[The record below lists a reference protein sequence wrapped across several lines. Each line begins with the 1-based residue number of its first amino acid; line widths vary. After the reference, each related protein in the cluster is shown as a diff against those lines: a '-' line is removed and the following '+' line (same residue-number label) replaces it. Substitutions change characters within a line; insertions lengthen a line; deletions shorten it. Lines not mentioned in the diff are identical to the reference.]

1 MNKLKIQRN
10 HEVVF
15 LSILAVYTKYCW
27 EDIMKGNVLVQKY
40 RQHLLLE
47 KGLSANSVSAY
58 MTDLNKLLKYTNERS
73 LTMDEVT
80 TPHLQEFL
88 AELYDRGLKAR
99 SIARVLSGIKSFF
112 KYLFL
117 EDFIQVNPAE
127 LLDSPQIGLKLPNVL
142 SIEEIDNLLSVID
155 VSTVEG
161 TRNYAIIETL
171 YSCGLRVSELT
182 SLKFTNLYFDE
193 GFIRVD
199 GKGNKQ
205 RLVPISDVAMSK
217 IYNYLAYRN
226 LMTAKKGHED
236 YVFISKRG
244 TAISRITVFYY
255 IKIYAQDAGIT
266 KTISPH
272 IFRHSFATHMLE
284 RGANIRYV
292 QAMLGHEKITTTELY
307 THLDRNFLRQE
318 IISHHPLN
326 KED

>member
-1 MNKLKIQRN
+1 MNTD
-10 HEVVF
+10 
-15 LSILAVYTKYCW
+15 ILVKKY
-27 EDIMKGNVLVQKY
+27 KQY
-40 RQHLLLE
+40 LLLE
-47 KGLSANSVSAY
+47 RGLSANSVSAY
-58 MTDLNKLLKYTNERS
+58 MTDLGKLIKYTTENQ
-73 LTMDEVT
+73 LTIEEVT
-80 TPHLQEFL
+80 TSHLEELL
-88 AELYDRGLKAR
+88 ADLYDQGIKAR

-117 EDFIQVNPAE
+117 DDYIQVNPAE
-127 LLDSPQIGLKLPNVL
+127 LLESPQIGLKLPTVL
-142 SIEEIDNLLSVID
+142 AVEEIDNLLSVID

-182 SLKFTNLYFDE
+182 NLRFTNLYFDE

-199 GKGNKQ
+199 GKGGKQ
-205 RLVPISDVAMSK
+205 RLVPISDVAIKK
-217 IYNYLAYRN
+217 INNYLTYRSQ
-226 LMTAKKGHED
+226 MVAKKGSED
-236 YVFISKRG
+236 FVFISKRG
-244 TAISRITVFYY
+244 TPISRITVFYY
-255 IKIYAQDAGIT
+255 IKKYAEEAGIK

-284 RGANIRYV
+284 RGAGIRYV

-326 KED
+326 KEDE

>member
-1 MNKLKIQRN
+1 
-10 HEVVF
+10 
-15 LSILAVYTKYCW
+15 
-27 EDIMKGNVLVQKY
+27 MKGDLLIQKY
-40 RQHLLLE
+40 RQYLLLE
-47 KGLSANSVSAY
+47 KGLSANSISAY
-58 MTDLNKLLKYTNERS
+58 MTDLRKLLKFTTEKQ
-73 LTMDEVT
+73 LTMEEVT
-80 TPHLQEFL
+80 TSNLEEFF
-88 AELYDRGLKAR
+88 ARLYDDGIKAR
-99 SIARVLSGIKSFF
+99 SIARVLSGVKSFF

-117 EDFIQVNPAE
+117 EDYIQKNPAE
-127 LLDSPQIGLKLPNVL
+127 LLDAPKIGLKLPIVL
-142 SIEEIDNLLSVID
+142 SVEEIDNLLSVID
-155 VSTVEG
+155 VSTIEG

-182 SLKFTNLYFDE
+182 GLRFTNLFFDE

-199 GKGNKQ
+199 GKGSKQ
-205 RLVPISDVAMSK
+205 RLVPISDVAIKK
-217 IYNYLAYRN
+217 INNYLTYRN
-226 LMTAKKGHED
+226 SMIAKKGNED
-236 YVFISKRG
+236 FVFISKRG

-255 IKIYAQDAGIT
+255 IKIYAAEAGIE

-326 KED
+326 KDD

>member
-1 MNKLKIQRN
+1 MKND
-10 HEVVF
+10 F
-15 LSILAVYTKYCW
+15 LI
-27 EDIMKGNVLVQKY
+27 QKY
-40 RQHLLLE
+40 RQYLLLE
-47 KGLSANSVSAY
+47 KGLSANSISAY
-58 MTDLNKLLKYTNERS
+58 MTDLRKLLLYTTEKDLAMKDITSANLEELFAQQYDKGIKPRS
-73 LTMDEVT
+73 M
-80 TPHLQEFL
+80 
-88 AELYDRGLKAR
+88 AR
-99 SIARVLSGIKSFF
+99 MLSGVKSFF

-117 EDFIQVNPAE
+117 EDYIQKNPAE
-127 LLDSPQIGLKLPNVL
+127 LLDAPSIGTRLPVVL

-161 TRNYAIIETL
+161 ARNYAIIETL

-182 SLKFTNLYFDE
+182 SLRFTNLFFDE

-199 GKGNKQ
+199 GKESKQ
-205 RLVPISDVAMSK
+205 RLVPISDVAIQK
-217 IYNYLAYRN
+217 INNYLTYRN
-226 LMTAKKGHED
+226 QMVAKKGSED
-236 YVFISKRG
+236 FIFISKRG
-244 TAISRITVFYY
+244 TPISRITVFHYV
-255 IKIYAQDAGIT
+255 KKYADEAGIK

-326 KED
+326 KEE

>member
-1 MNKLKIQRN
+1 
-10 HEVVF
+10 
-15 LSILAVYTKYCW
+15 
-27 EDIMKGNVLVQKY
+27 MKGDLLIQKY
-40 RQHLLLE
+40 RQYLLLE
-47 KGLSANSVSAY
+47 KGLSANSISAY
-58 MTDLNKLLKYTNERS
+58 MTDLRKLLKFTTEKQ
-73 LTMDEVT
+73 LTMEEVT
-80 TPHLQEFL
+80 TSNLEEFF
-88 AELYDRGLKAR
+88 ARLYDDGIKAR
-99 SIARVLSGIKSFF
+99 SIARVLSGVKSFF

-117 EDFIQVNPAE
+117 EDYIQKNPAE
-127 LLDSPQIGLKLPNVL
+127 LLDAPKIGLKLPIVL
-142 SIEEIDNLLSVID
+142 SVEEIDNLLSVID
-155 VSTVEG
+155 VSTIEG

-182 SLKFTNLYFDE
+182 GLRFTNLFFDE

-199 GKGNKQ
+199 GKGSKQ
-205 RLVPISDVAMSK
+205 RLVPISDVAIKK
-217 IYNYLAYRN
+217 INNYLTYRN
-226 LMTAKKGHED
+226 SMVAKKGNED
-236 YVFISKRG
+236 FVFISKRG

-255 IKIYAQDAGIT
+255 IKIYAAEAGIE

-326 KED
+326 QDD

>member
-1 MNKLKIQRN
+1 M
-10 HEVVF
+10 
-15 LSILAVYTKYCW
+15 
-27 EDIMKGNVLVQKY
+27 
-40 RQHLLLE
+40 
-47 KGLSANSVSAY
+47 
-58 MTDLNKLLKYTNERS
+58 
-73 LTMDEVT
+73 
-80 TPHLQEFL
+80 
-88 AELYDRGLKAR
+88 
-99 SIARVLSGIKSFF
+99 
-112 KYLFL
+112 
-117 EDFIQVNPAE
+117 
-127 LLDSPQIGLKLPNVL
+127 

-182 SLKFTNLYFDE
+182 SLRFTNLFFDE

-199 GKGNKQ
+199 GKGSKQ
-205 RLVPISDVAMSK
+205 RLVPISDVAIQK
-217 IYNYLAYRN
+217 INNYLAYRN
-226 LMTAKKGHED
+226 QMEA
-236 YVFISKRG
+236 KRG
-244 TAISRITVFYY
+244 SEDFIFITRRGAAISRITVFYWV
-255 IKIYAQDAGIT
+255 KKYAEEAGIK

-326 KED
+326 KEE

>member
-1 MNKLKIQRN
+1 
-10 HEVVF
+10 
-15 LSILAVYTKYCW
+15 
-27 EDIMKGNVLVQKY
+27 MKSDLLIQKY

-47 KGLSANSVSAY
+47 KGLSANSISAY
-58 MTDLNKLLKYTNERS
+58 MTDLRKLLKYTTEKQ
-73 LTMDEVT
+73 LTMEGVT
-80 TPHLQEFL
+80 IANLEEFL
-88 AELYDRGLKAR
+88 AQLYDTGIKPR
-99 SIARVLSGIKSFF
+99 SIARVLSGVKSFF

-117 EDFIQVNPAE
+117 EDYIQKNPAE
-127 LLDSPQIGLKLPNVL
+127 LLDSPQIGLKLPIVL

-182 SLKFTNLYFDE
+182 GLRFTNLFFDE

-199 GKGNKQ
+199 GKGSKQ
-205 RLVPISDVAMSK
+205 RLVPISDVAIKK
-217 IYNYLAYRN
+217 INSYLTYRN
-226 LMTAKKGHED
+226 SISAKKGHED
-236 YVFISKRG
+236 FVFISKRG

-255 IKIYAQDAGIT
+255 IRQYAADAGID
-266 KTISPH
+266 KAISPH

-326 KED
+326 RDD

>member
-1 MNKLKIQRN
+1 
-10 HEVVF
+10 
-15 LSILAVYTKYCW
+15 
-27 EDIMKGNVLVQKY
+27 MKGDLLIQKY

-47 KGLSANSVSAY
+47 KGLSPNSISAY
-58 MTDLNKLLKYTNERS
+58 MTDLRKLLKYTTERQ
-73 LTMDEVT
+73 LTMEEVT
-80 TPHLQEFL
+80 TANLEELL
-88 AELYDRGLKAR
+88 AELYDKDIKAR

-117 EDFIQVNPAE
+117 EDYIQKNPAE
-127 LLDSPQIGLKLPNVL
+127 LLDSPQIGLKLPTVL
-142 SIEEIDNLLSVID
+142 SIEEIDNLLSIID

-161 TRNYAIIETL
+161 ARNYAIIETL

-182 SLKFTNLYFDE
+182 GLRFTNLFFDE

-199 GKGNKQ
+199 GKGSKQ
-205 RLVPISDVAMSK
+205 RLVPISDIAIKK
-217 IYNYLAYRN
+217 INNYLTYRN
-226 LMTAKKGHED
+226 SMTAKKGNED
-236 YVFISKRG
+236 FVFISRIGK
-244 TAISRITVFYY
+244 AISRITVFHY
-255 IKIYAQDAGIT
+255 IRKYAEDAGIK

-326 KED
+326 RDD